1 MNSRTCDIKD
11 KECEIDVV
19 ILQRILPHYR
29 IPFFELLSSDLL
41 KKKISLKVFY
51 GQEYP
56 GTVPRTVLSD
66 RPWAEF
72 RKNIYLKIEKFELVW
87 QRLQPN
93 DLDADLVIFEQAN
106 RILNN
111 YPLLFFKQKNR
122 KTAFWG
128 HGKNLQASS
137 HGFLGAWKKA
147 MLSRVDWWFA
157 YTRISADAVVEAG
170 FTAER
175 ITTVQNSKD
184 VSNFVRAAASVGNV
198 RKIKQSLGIA
208 GDNVCLYCG
217 GLYKEK
223 KLDFLLKAARK
234 IKQST
239 PDFELII
246 IGAGKEETKIAAAAV
261 QNKWI
266 HYEGPKYGYDLAPY
280 FLLSKALLLPGA
292 VGLAAIDSFAA
303 ELPLITT
310 KDQFHGPEIA
320 YIESERNGIVVDF
333 DADLYACAVSDY
345 LQSASQ
351 QRRLRE
357 GCRQSAEKYTLE
369 NMINNFSEGIVKCL
383 TL

>member
-1 MNSRTCDIKD
+1 MK
-11 KECEIDVV
+11 KVV
-19 ILQRILPHYR
+19 ILQRVLPHYR
-29 IPFFELLSSDLL
+29 IPFFEGLCSALRE
-41 KKKISLKVFY
+41 KKIVLNVIY

-56 GTVPRTVLSD
+56 GTVPKTVRSA
-66 RPWAEF
+66 RPWAEYRENAY
-72 RKNIYLKIEKFELVW
+72 RKIGKFELVR
-87 QRLQPN
+87 QRVQPM
-93 DLDADLVIFEQAN
+93 DLDADLVVLEQAN

-128 HGKNLQASS
+128 HGKNMQASS
-137 HGFLGAWKKA
+137 RGFLGAWKKA
-147 MLSRVDWWFA
+147 MISRVDWWFA

-170 FTAER
+170 FAAER

-184 VSNFVRAAASVGNV
+184 VSNFVRAAASVGDV

-223 KLDFLLKAARK
+223 KLDFLLEAARK
-234 IKQST
+234 IKQNI
-239 PDFELII
+239 PDFELML
-246 IGAGKEETKIAAAAV
+246 IGEGKEETKIASAAA

-266 HYEGPKYGYDLAPY
+266 HYEGPKYGDDLAPY

-320 YIESERNGIVVDF
+320 YIESGRNGIVVDF

-345 LQSASQ
+345 LQSESQ
-351 QRRLRE
+351 QSRLKE

-383 TL
+383 MTS